1 LNIQTIL
8 KQRNGHISSK
18 GNFQP
23 SATSTSSWMRCFSQE
38 HAEYFYYNSESGES
52 RWDPP
57 EGVTD
62 IPDDPS
68 LSSHPSNS
76 RTAADESVAV
86 SAKTSS
92 ETATPNLSALKLDSL
107 TSGTQAQI
115 STAKGTALST
125 YPDVPQLQGQG
136 QQISSSSSLLRAA
149 FGSDNT
155 ETAMTPAVAI
165 ADPVPAVAVAVGLL
179 HSEQDTTTYA
189 TRRFDSMDDAAMRR
203 SSVTSVSTI
212 ESMDSMGLGAD
223 DIDEEVMPDPDM
235 VRRLTEM
242 GFQSEAVV
250 KALRFTENN
259 ITAAASYL
267 LANRSS
273 SRSRPPPS
281 TAPPRRNGSTTSDL
295 LRRLGMPAATNASA
309 PPPPPPYNEHFR

>member
-1 LNIQTIL
+1 
-8 KQRNGHISSK
+8 
-18 GNFQP
+18 
-23 SATSTSSWMRCFSQE
+23 MRCFSQE
-38 HAEYFYYNSESGES
+38 HAEYFFYNAESGES
-52 RWDPP
+52 RWEPP
-57 EGVTD
+57 EDVTD

-68 LSSHPSNS
+68 MSSLPSNT
-76 RTAADESVAV
+76 RIAVDESVAPNGSAV
-86 SAKTSS
+86 STKNTSDI
-92 ETATPNLSALKLDSL
+92 ATHNLG
-107 TSGTQAQI
+107 TSKPDAVTCGAQAQI
-115 STAKGTALST
+115 STRKENA
-125 YPDVPQLQGQG
+125 YPDVPQLQ

-155 ETAMTPAVAI
+155 ATMTPALAI

-179 HSEQDTTTYA
+179 HSEQDTTSYA
-189 TRRFDSMDDAAMRR
+189 TRRFDSTDDAVLRR
-203 SSVTSVSTI
+203 SSVTSASTI

-223 DIDEEVMPDPDM
+223 DIDEEVVPDPDM
-235 VRRLTEM
+235 ARRLTEM

-281 TAPPRRNGSTTSDL
+281 TAPPRRNGSTTGDL
-295 LRRLGMPAATNASA
+295 LRRLGMPTATNASA